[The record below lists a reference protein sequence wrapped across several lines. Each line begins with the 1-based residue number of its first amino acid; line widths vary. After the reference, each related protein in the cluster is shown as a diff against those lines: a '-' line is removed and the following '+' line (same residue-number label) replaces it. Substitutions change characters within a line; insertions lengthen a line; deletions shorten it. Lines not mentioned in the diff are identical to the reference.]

1 MISSLRLLV
10 SHPKL
15 LRIFALLLV
24 VLGPLGPVP
33 LRAYVDAA
41 FAAQLQLIDASLRAQ
56 GATPATATPAQ
67 WRQAFTSVEE
77 VLGQRGALR
86 LKIFLAYILITP
98 AQSRAFIT
106 AVSATRNDEVRVYG
120 KTDFLGPRS
129 NFADLF
135 PWFGKFEAEGA
146 NKELK
151 GAFTSL
157 GLNFPGISTN
167 RLVTGVSYDADVA
180 YGYYEQPGAVTS
192 QPFTFNPREPAP
204 FVIVLPLLTGDTGA
218 TVVGGSADG
227 RVLVGSGRRNAGNG
241 QVETTRIWTRE
252 AGNVFAPY
260 TVRDLEA
267 RLGSSRTTAAGV
279 SGDGSTIVG
288 GYQDAQFRTRAY
300 RWSQGGGYFDLGV
313 LPGQTSSQA
322 TAASQNGARIVGTS
336 GTSAW
341 TWTEGGGMTMLPNL
355 PMLTRTQALCISP
368 DEMFIGGL
376 GQDASFRETAQ
387 LWAKIEGTYTTYD
400 LGKIL
405 AGSGANLTGW
415 TMNRITAI
423 VKNADTSYNIAGDAT
438 LNGVPQG
445 FVFQLTAS
453 NGLQSAITTQPRAQA
468 VGIGGRAVFS
478 VTATNGTNYQWLRNG
493 VAIPGATNSTF
504 TINSAQSSDTG
515 TYTVTVGAG
524 EGAVTSAPAPL
535 TVANTVS
542 RLNNLSV
549 RTTAGSAA
557 SPLIVGLTTAG
568 GTKDILLRAVGP
580 TLGQFGVAGT
590 LADPQLALFNSSSA
604 QTAQNDDWG
613 GGAALT
619 ASFSSVGAFP
629 LGLTSK
635 DAALLSTLQPGGY
648 TAQVSG
654 VGGATGIVLLESY
667 DSDIGSPLARYTNLS
682 ARNQVGTG
690 ANILIVGFNLAGT
703 GPKRLLI
710 RAIGPTLAQFGVTGA
725 LSDPQLA
732 VFNAAGS
739 EVARNDDWEDNRVVI
754 GPAFSEVGA
763 FPLGLGSRDAATVV
777 SLQPGSYTVQV
788 SGVNNG
794 TGVALVEIYE
804 LP

>member
-1 MISSLRLLV
+1 MISALRLV
-10 SHPKL
+10 FSRPKL
-15 LRIFALLLV
+15 LRTFALLLLI
-24 VLGPLGPVP
+24 LGPLGSAP

-56 GATPATATPAQ
+56 GATPATATAAQ

-86 LKIFLAYILITP
+86 LKFFLAYVLITP
-98 AQSRAFIT
+98 AQTRAFIT
-106 AVSATRNDEVRVYG
+106 AVSAMRNDEVRVYG
-120 KTDFLGPRS
+120 KTDFLGPRV
-129 NFADLF
+129 NFADVF
-135 PWFGKFEAEGA
+135 PWFGKFEAAGA
-146 NKELK
+146 TKELK
-151 GAFTSL
+151 GAFTGI

-167 RLVTGVSYDADVA
+167 RFVTGISYDADLA

-218 TVVGGSADG
+218 TVAGGSSTG
-227 RVLVGSGRRNAGNG
+227 NILVGDAFRGTGGNQTTTTNVWMKEMSGSYSVRNIGG
-241 QVETTRIWTRE
+241 YTGSTRTR
-252 AGNVFAPY
+252 
-260 TVRDLEA
+260 
-267 RLGSSRTTAAGV
+267 AAGV
-279 SGDGSTIVG
+279 SGDGTTIVG

-322 TAASQNGARIVGTS
+322 TAASQDGARIVGTS
-336 GTSAW
+336 GTGAF
-341 TWTEGGGMTMLPNL
+341 TWTQAGGMTALPNL
-355 PMLTRTQALCISP
+355 PMLTRTQALCIAP

-445 FVFQLTAS
+445 FVFQLTA
-453 NGLQSAITTQPRAQA
+453 GGGGPPPTIATQPRAQA
-468 VGIGGRAVFS
+468 VGLGGTVVFS
-478 VTATNGTNYQWLRNG
+478 VTATNATTYQWRRDG
-493 VAIPGATNSTF
+493 VTIPGATNATY
-504 TINSAQSSDTG
+504 TLPNAQSAATG
-515 TYTVTVGAG
+515 NYTCLVGNA
-524 EGAVTSAPAPL
+524 EGAVVSAVAPL

-549 RTTAGSAA
+549 RTTAGTAA
-557 SPLIVGLTTAG
+557 NPLIVGLTTAG

-580 TLGQFGVAGT
+580 TLGQFGVGGT
-590 LADPQLALFNSSSA
+590 LADPQLALFNSSSV

-613 GGAALT
+613 GGVALQT
-619 ASFSSVGAFP
+619 SFTNVGAFP

-654 VGGATGIVLLESY
+654 IGGSTGVVLLESY
-667 DSDIGSPLARYTNLS
+667 DSDVGSPLARYTNLS

-690 ANILIVGFNLAGT
+690 GNILIVGFNLAGT

-710 RAIGPTLAQFGVTGA
+710 RAIGPGLGQFGVTGV

-732 VFNAAGS
+732 VFNAAGT
-739 EVARNDDWEDNRVVI
+739 EIARNDDWEDNRVVI
-754 GPAFSEVGA
+754 GPAFAEVGA

-777 SLQPGSYTVQV
+777 SLEPGSYTVQV